1 MGISTGVSERITDSI
16 LHPRGPFERNVEISH
31 SIFDS
36 TLRCAWLL
44 QSIGETIAASVRSM
58 ANEIRVLIAEDDVN
72 THEEWRE
79 SLAAWGFRGE
89 IAEDGVRA
97 LELISSFNPHILL
110 SDLRMPRK
118 GGLELLRD
126 IRELGIDLPTI
137 MISGQGEIPDA
148 VEALKLGALDY
159 LRKPVD
165 PAHIQRVLKNIAD
178 NINIREENS
187 TLRRRL
193 AEVGELGPLFGHSL
207 AMRKVI
213 TAIERL
219 AQSSASVVI
228 TGESGTGKELVARTI
243 HELSPRRDGAYV
255 PVNCA
260 AIPETLMESELFGH
274 ERGSFTGADR
284 RKEGCFEAANG
295 GTLLLDE
302 LTEMKAELQPKLL
315 RVIEEQRLR
324 RVGGTAEI
332 PLDVRVLASSNRD
345 IEQAVREGK
354 LRSDLYYR
362 LNVFTIAL
370 PPLRERIDDLPQLA
384 QMFINYYAAQNKKDV
399 TGIDEEC
406 MKTLQAHPWPG
417 NVRQLRNVIERA
429 LIVCEGRTIRK
440 PDLPDDFR
448 SAGGAD
454 GSFIKIPLG
463 SSLEDVEKEMISRT
477 IEFTAGNKTRAAEIL
492 GVSAKTLY
500 NKLERFG
507 SERS

>member
-1 MGISTGVSERITDSI
+1 
-16 LHPRGPFERNVEISH
+16 
-31 SIFDS
+31 
-36 TLRCAWLL
+36 
-44 QSIGETIAASVRSM
+44 M
-58 ANEIRVLIAEDDVN
+58 AGEIRVLVAEDDVG
-72 THEEWRE
+72 THDEWRE
-79 SLAAWGFRGE
+79 SLTAWGYRPE
-89 IAEDGVRA
+89 VAEDGIRA
-97 LELISSFNPHILL
+97 LEMLETFHPHIVLA
-110 SDLRMPRK
+110 DLRMPRK
-118 GGLELLRD
+118 NGLELITE
-126 IRELGIDLPTI
+126 IRELGITVPII
-137 MISGQGEIPDA
+137 MISGQGDIPDA
-148 VEALKLGALDY
+148 VEAIKLGALDY

-165 PAHIQRVLKNIAD
+165 PPHLRQMLKQIAENIVM
-178 NINIREENS
+178 REENS
-187 TLRRRL
+187 SLKRRL
-193 AEVGELGPLFGHSL
+193 AQVGELGPLFGNSL

-243 HELSPRRDGAYV
+243 HELSPRRDAAYV

-324 RVGGTAEI
+324 RVGGTTEI
-332 PLDVRVLASSNRD
+332 PLDVRALASSNRD
-345 IEQAVREGK
+345 IEQAVRDGK

-370 PPLRERIDDLPQLA
+370 PPLRERIDDLPQLV
-384 QMFINYYAAQNKKDV
+384 QMFIHHYAQQNNKEV
-399 TGIDEEC
+399 SGVDEEC
-406 MKTLQAHPWPG
+406 MQALAAHPWPG

-429 LIVCEGRTIRK
+429 LIVCEGHTIRK

-448 SAGGAD
+448 AGGGGD

-507 SERS
+507 NGHS